1 MRRRLRENA
10 LCAFMAVAGCATIAW
25 LGLYGFAWTDY
36 EVEAR
41 PAFEA
46 LAHGHLDAFLRLAP
60 AYGGSLV
67 ERAPFA
73 LLPGLW
79 GGGPLALYR
88 SVAVPCLLAA
98 AMLGIVLVA
107 RMRARGASRLA
118 RAVTLGICVANP
130 ITLLALELG
139 HPEDLLGAC
148 LCVAAV
154 LLAAGRGEGR
164 ARPLLAGLAI
174 GLAIANKEWA
184 LLALGPVLLALPG
197 GRRWPCVATAAL
209 VAGAILAP
217 LALAASGG
225 FTASTRAV
233 ASAPSAIFQPWQLW
247 WFFGHHGALVHGM
260 FGTPKPGYR
269 VGPEWTG
276 KISHPLILLVG
287 AALTLALWLRGRG
300 GSLSEQDAL
309 LALAFVFLLRCLLD
323 TWDTVYYALPFILAL
338 LSWEVGRAGRRP
350 PALALGATVLVWLS
364 FQWLPA
370 HVGADA
376 QAALFLAWS
385 LPLALW
391 LGVSLFAPHRLER
404 RGRRLAPERPQ
415 VMTVSSLLRPVSTSR
430 PPSLT
435 TTRSSMRT
443 PSSPGR

>member
-25 LGLYGFAWTDY
+25 LGLYGFAWSDY
-36 EVEAR
+36 EVESR

-46 LAHGHLDAFLRLAP
+46 LAHGQLEAFLRLAP

-88 SVAVPCLLAA
+88 TVAAPCLLASA
-98 AMLGIVLVA
+98 LLGVLLLA
-107 RMRARGASRLA
+107 RMRAQGFSTLA

-130 ITLLALELG
+130 ITLLALEVG
-139 HPEDLLGAC
+139 HPEELLGAC

-154 LLAAGRGEGR
+154 LLAASSGEGR
-164 ARPLLAGLAI
+164 LRPLLAGLAL

-184 LLALGPVLLALPG
+184 LLAAGPVLLALPAR
-197 GRRWPCVATAAL
+197 RRWPCLSVAVL
-209 VAGAILAP
+209 VAAAILAP
-217 LALAASGG
+217 LALTAAGG
-225 FTASTRAV
+225 FTTSTRAV
-233 ASAPSAIFQPWQLW
+233 ASAPSAIFQPWQVW
-247 WFFGHHGALVHGM
+247 WFFGQHGALVHGM

-269 VGPEWTG
+269 VGPQWTG
-276 KISHPLILLVG
+276 TISHPLILLVG
-287 AALTLALWLRGRG
+287 AALALALWRRSRG

-309 LALAFVFLLRCLLD
+309 LALAFVLLLRCVLD
-323 TWDTVYYALPFILAL
+323 TWDAAYYSLPFILAL
-338 LSWEVGRAGRRP
+338 LSWEVARPGRRP
-350 PALALGATVLVWLS
+350 PLLALTATVLVWLS
-364 FQWLPA
+364 FRWLPA

-391 LGVSLFAPHRLER
+391 LGLSLFASSWLER
-404 RGRRLAPERPQ
+404 RGRRLGA
-415 VMTVSSLLRPVSTSR
+415 
-430 PPSLT
+430 SLT
-435 TTRSSMRT
+435 REIRLRGGAVAQ
-443 PSSPGR
+443 PLAREPARNA